1 MEDFDPD
8 TYCGIYCS
16 ACSIATYGRTGRID
30 GFAACLGSVPKGELV
45 CSGCKSDQVYAGC
58 RVCMFRGCVAE
69 KGVAHCVECADYPC
83 SMYKRWQGAASI
95 LPHVGEASS
104 SLDTI
109 GRDGL
114 EAWLEAQRKRW
125 SCPDCGEPFSWY
137 AAQCGNC
144 GHSLTDI
151 AFELK
156 GWRKFLCRI
165 ILPLGY
171 RKGKSKQTAA

>member
-1 MEDFDPD
+1 MEDVNPD
-8 TYCGIYCS
+8 TYCGIYCG
-16 ACSIATYGRTGRID
+16 ACSIAAYGRAGRID
-30 GFAACLGSVPKGELV
+30 SFTACLGSVPKGELV
-45 CSGCKSDQVYAGC
+45 CRGCKSDKVYAGC

-83 SMYKRWQGAASI
+83 AMYKRWQGAASI
-95 LPHVGEASS
+95 LPHVGEAAA
-104 SLDTI
+104 SLDAI
-109 GRDGL
+109 GRDGPD
-114 EAWLEAQRKRW
+114 AWLEAQKKRW

-137 AAQCGNC
+137 AAKCGNC
-144 GHSLTDI
+144 GRSLADA

-171 RKGKSKQTAA
+171 RKGKSKQPAA